1 MQYFTSTMYAALDIP
16 EAQRSAFYRHMGH
29 SKHIN
34 ENIYQASTAETEVRH
49 VSAVLRKFG
58 ECIQCTLIF

>member
-1 MQYFTSTMYAALDIP
+1 
-16 EAQRSAFYRHMGH
+16 MGH

-49 VSAVLRKFG
+49 VSAVLRKSG
-58 ECIQCTLIF
+58 EPASNAHVHFLNNWQKYINFM